1 MCSLMLDLLVWYSS
15 TSCACDNHT
24 VSSSI
29 LTSIWDAHLNRILN
43 NSWALLDVYSPQS
56 LKGTEVRLSIGKRV
70 KNTLGTHQVG
80 HRVRFFAGFSIEH
93 ITALPDTAKDL
104 DSGEIFTGLSST
116 GAPVAKHAYIQKP
129 ANSSTFSKAETKSA
143 PLRSRRLS
151 APASADLKPKETS
164 AQPTSPVLNQTHVSL
179 YIDAVTAKAAQGH
192 FSYNG
197 SIFHAKLQLSSRPE
211 MQAAAQAVQ
220 KGRAL
225 PAVIIG
231 NPQKGVYMAKVK

>member
-1 MCSLMLDLLVWYSS
+1 M
-15 TSCACDNHT
+15 
-24 VSSSI
+24 
-29 LTSIWDAHLNRILN
+29 
-43 NSWALLDVYSPQS
+43 
-56 LKGTEVRLSIGKRV
+56 
-70 KNTLGTHQVG
+70 
-80 HRVRFFAGFSIEH
+80 
-93 ITALPDTAKDL
+93 PDTAKDL